1 MDAHFLIFLE
11 QQEQLSDDIIKKI
24 IIRLCEGLKILHEH
38 NILHRDIKPSNIMLT
53 KDNIVK
59 LIDFDTARLINPD
72 KTYDTEYLG
81 TRGYAPP

>member
-1 MDAHFLIFLE
+1 
-11 QQEQLSDDIIKKI
+11 
-24 IIRLCEGLKILHEH
+24 
-38 NILHRDIKPSNIMLT
+38 MLT

-81 TRGYAPP
+81 TRGYAPLNNTALLKQIFAVISML